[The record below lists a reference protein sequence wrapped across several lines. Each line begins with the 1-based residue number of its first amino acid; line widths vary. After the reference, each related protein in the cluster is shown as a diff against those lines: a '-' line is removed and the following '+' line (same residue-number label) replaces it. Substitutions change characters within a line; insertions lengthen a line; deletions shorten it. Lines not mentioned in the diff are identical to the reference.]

1 MEFRWI
7 VFLTL
12 WTILSG
18 PMLVRPTSTQARA
31 PQKAEPKAARTYR
44 EGKKLVSAHVPQEVH
59 RELRLMAIE
68 DDSDLQHLIEE
79 AIDLLFVKKGK
90 PPMFRHA

>member
-1 MEFRWI
+1 MSARKNALQA
-7 VFLTL
+7 VLDRTA
-12 WTILSG
+12 G
-18 PMLVRPTSTQARA
+18 PKEPQPA

>member
-1 MEFRWI
+1 MSARKNA
-7 VFLTL
+7 L
-12 WTILSG
+12 
-18 PMLVRPTSTQARA
+18 QAVLDRTAVSKEPLPA
-31 PQKAEPKAARTYR
+31 PQKSEPKTARTYR

-59 RELRLMAIE
+59 RELRLLAIE
-68 DDSDLQHLIEE
+68 ENSDLQHLIEE